1 MVRIF
6 NTQVYNLDRAVK
18 ASKYPTNL
26 KAGMPSCDLDVTESD
41 FNRAEKLA
49 RAPVGSGHDNFLSGI
64 LVSFDIVFPQYWLA
78 EFQRYHF
85 VQIVSSQSTMHSLTS
100 LADKS
105 IDEFSKYFNEYTE
118 PAIIRYIFDLLQDY
132 KKIPEKDTEARYK
145 MFMKIRSNL
154 PSGFEMAM
162 HVVTNYL
169 QLKTIYFQRK
179 DHKLREDWGSFTDWI
194 ITLPRFYELVLEE

>member
-26 KAGMPSCDLDVTESD
+26 KAGIPSCDLDVTESD

-179 DHKLREDWGSFTDWI
+179 DHKLREDWGSFIDWI